1 MMVTVYYDWV
11 NQTWVHFEKDLPSLS
26 FGEREDILVGSRR
39 KRTFLPFNVSVSE
52 EKIIGPVVG
61 IVVNRNE
68 ENSFS
73 GNIKLFERLQR
84 ELFRVGGLSVVLT
97 EDFFEKESGK
107 HGFCYHPGL
116 NKWIVVKVPT
126 VQILYNR
133 MYKECHARKVIE
145 WCSEKDLPIF
155 NRNYFDKL
163 STFLC
168 LKENRQLSPYLPDTA
183 LLTERNFYDF
193 TSMYQ
198 AVYIKKRKS
207 SKGKGIFFLTL
218 YGNAVILKTIVNT
231 IMFPSLR
238 KAFDYLQSS
247 VNLEEYIIQ
256 QAAETV
262 KMDGRKFDLRVLAH
276 FVNGKHIV
284 TGIGVR
290 IAESQQVTTHVPN
303 GGIIGD
309 LKQLPIK
316 IDEAK
321 LRQVIAHVGTELAT
335 FEGTFIGEFS
345 ADIGVKID
353 GSFSLFEINAKPMDF
368 DEEHIKRAGTENLI
382 NVFYEN
388 AKFFKKESWPT
399 KSKHIITTQHS

>member
-1 MMVTVYYDWV
+1 MKLTVYYDWDS
-11 NQTWVHFEKDLPSLS
+11 QTWVHLEKDLPSLS
-26 FGEREDILVGSRR
+26 FGEREEISVVSR
-39 KRTFLPFNVSVSE
+39 KKKTFLPFNVSVSE

-73 GNIKLFERLQR
+73 GNVKLFERLQR

-97 EDFFEKESGK
+97 EDFFEKKSGN
-107 HGFCYHPGL
+107 HGYCYHPVL
-116 NKWIVVKVPT
+116 DKWIVVKVPT
-126 VQILYNR
+126 VQIVYNR
-133 MYKECHARKVIE
+133 MFKECHAHKVIE
-145 WCSEKDLPIF
+145 WCSEKDVPIF
-155 NRNYFDKL
+155 NRNYFDKF

-168 LKENRQLSPYLPDTA
+168 LKENRQLTPYLPATA
-183 LLTERNFYDF
+183 LLTERNFYEF

-198 AVYIKKRKS
+198 ALYIKKRKS

-218 YGNAVILKTIVNT
+218 YGNAVILKTMTNT
-231 IMFPSLR
+231 IMFPSLT
-238 KAFDYLQSS
+238 KAFEYLQRT

-256 QAAETV
+256 QAVETV
-262 KMDGRKFDLRVLAH
+262 NMDGKKFDLRILAH
-276 FVNGKHIV
+276 FINGRHIV

-309 LKQLPIK
+309 YKHLPIK
-316 IDEAK
+316 VDEDK
-321 LRQVIAHVGTELAT
+321 LRRVIALVGAELAA

-345 ADIGVKID
+345 ADIGVKVD

-368 DEEHIKRAGTENLI
+368 DEKHIKRAGTENLV

-388 AKFFKKESWPT
+388 AKFFKKESTYT
-399 KSKHIITTQHS
+399 KSKHITNQHS

>member
-1 MMVTVYYDWV
+1 MKVTIYYDWESH
-11 NQTWVHFEKDLPSLS
+11 TWVHLEKDLPSLS
-26 FGEREDILVGSRR
+26 FGEREDISVVSRR

-52 EKIIGPVVG
+52 EEIIGPVVG
-61 IVVNRNE
+61 IVVNRTE

-84 ELFRVGGLSVVLT
+84 QLFRVGGISVVLT

-107 HGFCYHPGL
+107 QGYCFHPVL
-116 NKWIVVKVPT
+116 DKWIVVKVPT

-133 MYKECHARKVIE
+133 MYKECHVHKVME
-145 WCSEKDLPIF
+145 WCSEKDVTIF
-155 NRNYFDKL
+155 NKNYFDKL

-168 LKENRQLSPYLPDTA
+168 LKENRQLSPYLPSTA
-183 LLTERNFYDF
+183 LLTERNFFEF

-218 YGNAVILKTIVNT
+218 YGNAVILKTIDKT
-231 IMFPSLR
+231 IMFPSLT
-238 KAFDYLQSS
+238 KAFDYLQRT

-256 QAAETV
+256 QAVDTV
-262 KMDGRKFDLRVLAH
+262 KMEGRKFDLRVLVH
-276 FVNGKHIV
+276 FVNGSHIV

-290 IAESQQVTTHVPN
+290 IAGSQQVTTHVPN

-309 LKQLPIK
+309 YKQLPIR
-316 IDEAK
+316 IDEAN
-321 LRQVIAHVGTELAT
+321 LRRLIALVGAELAS

-345 ADIGVKID
+345 TDIGVRTD

-388 AKFFKKESWPT
+388 TKFFKKESTST
-399 KSKHIITTQHS
+399 KSKHIINHHS